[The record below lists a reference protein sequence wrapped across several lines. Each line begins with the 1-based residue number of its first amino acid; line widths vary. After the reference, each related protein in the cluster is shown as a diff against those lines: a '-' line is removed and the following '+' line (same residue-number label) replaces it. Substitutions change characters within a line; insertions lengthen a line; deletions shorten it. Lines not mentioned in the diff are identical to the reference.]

1 MATQINDELTQYE
14 NTGSLDVFGQS
25 YFIAYP
31 SPKSVGNTS
40 PQLAALLISGES
52 GESEAS
58 LSTLAIRCLY
68 EFFTNELNYDRVK
81 DLHMFMGRWK
91 HQYQLNTLD
100 CCEDAFVKT
109 IKFFSSANSNFSPSR
124 HCILQISAHCWV

>member
-40 PQLAALLISGES
+40 PQLAA
-52 GESEAS
+52 
-58 LSTLAIRCLY
+58 
-68 EFFTNELNYDRVK
+68 
-81 DLHMFMGRWK
+81 
-91 HQYQLNTLD
+91 
-100 CCEDAFVKT
+100 
-109 IKFFSSANSNFSPSR
+109 FSSLVNQVNQRHHYPLWQSDVYMNSLPMKLTMIESR
-124 HCILQISAHCWV
+124 ICICLWAGGSINIF